1 VHSAIPMETQ
11 ATDTCGRGSR
21 PESVPA
27 SFATARAPQP
37 AVLACLHDPLVVQ
50 CRQPRTLSVPQC
62 QSRQRR
68 AVSHALCCQLEPR
81 RQSLEA
87 QSVKQNT
94 SNSATKTSYRQSN
107 QASTTSGFPQLLAQS
122 GTAACISVGT
132 LRRRAGGCSSKL
144 NTVFS

>member
-1 VHSAIPMETQ
+1 MWTWESARECP
-11 ATDTCGRGSR
+11 
-21 PESVPA
+21 SVLCNGP
-27 SFATARAPQP
+27 SSTARGACM
-37 AVLACLHDPLVVQ
+37 LACLHDPLVVQ

-94 SNSATKTSYRQSN
+94 SNSANKTSYRQSN

-132 LRRRAGGCSSKL
+132 LRRCAGGCSSKL